1 MKAFVTGGTG
11 FFGTHLIQEL
21 DQAGW
26 EIIAL
31 HRSRSDL
38 TELKKCRRVQFT
50 QGDVTDIESIRRGM
64 PEGVDAVF
72 HCAGSVGNLPHSQ
85 EKSRYAV
92 NQTGTRN
99 VVDVCKDK
107 KIGRLIYT
115 TTILTYDW
123 HACRPLSE
131 ETPRNL

>member
-11 FFGTHLIQEL
+11 FLGTHLIQEL

-31 HRSRSDL
+31 HRGRSDL
-38 TELKKCRRVQFT
+38 TELKKCRRVEFA

-72 HCAGSVGNLPHSQ
+72 HC
-85 EKSRYAV
+85 
-92 NQTGTRN
+92 
-99 VVDVCKDK
+99 
-107 KIGRLIYT
+107 RLGWQSPAQSGKVS
-115 TTILTYDW
+115 LRRESNW
-123 HACRPLSE
+123 NAQRG
-131 ETPRNL
+131 